1 MGRTTQTM
9 TQLVAQEEAYWAPF
23 RRALRK
29 EDQVVFDKLFA
40 AARHHTA
47 PAHYASHA
55 TPFDSMLLA
64 MILEAMKA
72 VEDLRQR
79 LDAREDGSAGT
90 PTVARTGGGIV
101 MPRQVP
107 RPVAATHSRRRGRR
121 WPACGPR

>member
-29 EDQVVFDKLFA
+29 EDQMIFDKLFA

-55 TPFDSMLLA
+55 TPFDSILLA
-64 MILEAMKA
+64 MVLETMKA
-72 VEDLRQR
+72 IEMLRQQ
-79 LDAREDGSAGT
+79 LENGNAGT
-90 PTVARTGGGIV
+90 WERGTTG
-101 MPRQVP
+101 PW
-107 RPVAATHSRRRGRR
+107 SRSS
-121 WPACGPR
+121 

>member
-29 EDQVVFDKLFA
+29 EDQEIFDRLFA
-40 AARHHTA
+40 AARHHSA

-64 MILEAMKA
+64 MLLEAMKT
-72 VEDLRQR
+72 VEAL
-79 LDAREDGSAGT
+79 
-90 PTVARTGGGIV
+90 
-101 MPRQVP
+101 
-107 RPVAATHSRRRGRR
+107 SRRVEALESGNAETGERGNAMRLL
-121 WPACGPR
+121 PAGLHHDQRV

>member
-9 TQLVAQEEAYWAPF
+9 TQLVAQEEVYWAPF

-29 EDQVVFDKLFA
+29 EDQAVFDKLFA

-72 VEDLRQR
+72 VDELRQR
-79 LDAREDGSAGT
+79 LELLEDGNAETRKHGNAIEERE
-90 PTVARTGGGIV
+90 PAQL
-101 MPRQVP
+101 PVP
-107 RPVAATHSRRRGRR
+107 
-121 WPACGPR
+121 GPRSLVP

>member
-29 EDQVVFDKLFA
+29 EDQLVFDRLFA

-55 TPFDSMLLA
+55 TPFDSILLA
-64 MILEAMKA
+64 MLLETMKA
-72 VEDLRQR
+72 VEAL
-79 LDAREDGSAGT
+79 ARRIDVLAEPESSTVNSPRGELIPDGSD
-90 PTVARTGGGIV
+90 
-101 MPRQVP
+101 
-107 RPVAATHSRRRGRR
+107 
-121 WPACGPR
+121 

>member
-9 TQLVAQEEAYWAPF
+9 TQLVAQEEAYWTPF

-29 EDQVVFDKLFA
+29 EDQIVFDKLFA

-55 TPFDSMLLA
+55 TPFDSILLA

-72 VEDLRQR
+72 VEALRAQVEDLTHGHR
-79 LDAREDGSAGT
+79 ASGT
-90 PTVARTGGGIV
+90 G
-101 MPRQVP
+101 PRQLPGSTEV
-107 RPVAATHSRRRGRR
+107 
-121 WPACGPR
+121 GP

>member
-29 EDQVVFDKLFA
+29 EDQEVFDRLFA
-40 AARHHTA
+40 AARHHSA

-64 MILEAMKA
+64 MLLEAMKG
-72 VEDLRQR
+72 VETLRQR
-79 LDAREDGSAGT
+79 IVALEQPAGSRPQAGGSGQGGPALLRAGGADGA
-90 PTVARTGGGIV
+90 
-101 MPRQVP
+101 
-107 RPVAATHSRRRGRR
+107 
-121 WPACGPR
+121 

>member
-29 EDQVVFDKLFA
+29 EDQEIFDRLFA
-40 AARHHTA
+40 AARHHSA

-64 MILEAMKA
+64 MLLEAMKV
-72 VEDLRQR
+72 VEVLRRR
-79 LDAREDGSAGT
+79 LDLLEQGAAGSMPPA
-90 PTVARTGGGIV
+90 PEASGGG
-101 MPRQVP
+101 
-107 RPVAATHSRRRGRR
+107 RRAIRR
-121 WPACGPR
+121 EGPPALLPGGGAGGA

>member
-9 TQLVAQEEAYWAPF
+9 TQLVAQEEAYWGSF

-29 EDQVVFDKLFA
+29 EDQVIFDKLFA

-64 MILEAMKA
+64 MLLEAMKA
-72 VEDLRQR
+72 VEELRQR
-79 LDAREDGSAGT
+79 LDVLSGT
-90 PTVARTGGGIV
+90 PQISGGG
-101 MPRQVP
+101 PRALP
-107 RPVAATHSRRRGRR
+107 ETTDSHTTSGE
-121 WPACGPR
+121 

>member
-29 EDQVVFDKLFA
+29 EDQEVFDRLFA
-40 AARHHTA
+40 AARHHSA

-64 MILEAMKA
+64 MLLEAMKV
-72 VEDLRQR
+72 VEALRQR
-79 LDAREDGSAGT
+79 VDVLEQARDDGQQAIGQNGFPAPLTAGET
-90 PTVARTGGGIV
+90 
-101 MPRQVP
+101 
-107 RPVAATHSRRRGRR
+107 
-121 WPACGPR
+121 